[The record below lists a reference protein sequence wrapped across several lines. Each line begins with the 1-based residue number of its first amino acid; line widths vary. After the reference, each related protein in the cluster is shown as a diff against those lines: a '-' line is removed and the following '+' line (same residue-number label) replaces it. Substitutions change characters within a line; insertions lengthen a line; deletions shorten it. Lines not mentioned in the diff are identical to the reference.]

1 MPGEKRG
8 GSQPLARGRAPV
20 ASGLRLDW
28 RARVDRLATQ
38 VICTGLALMMAV
50 WPVRAQQANVI
61 ITDGRTQTQLQ
72 TNGNVTNVTTS
83 TVSGANGF
91 NSFSQFGV
99 GFGNTVNLHLPTGTQ
114 NLINIVRDA
123 PAYVNGTLN
132 SYANGQIGG
141 NVYFADPHGFVVG
154 RTGVV
159 NVGSLN
165 VSTPTRE
172 FVEGMI
178 GPGGQINEG
187 AVSNL
192 LAGTFPISPD
202 GNIRIKGRI
211 NAVDAVRLTGQNV
224 FVGSGRDAAINREQ
238 ATRFASTVNSRGLR
252 SANNIV
258 VRNGSIQIVAANDAT
273 VNGGVKARNGGA
285 IDIKAGNNVA
295 IGSRARISA
304 DNTNGNGGTVAVN
317 AGHDMV
323 VAGYGVISAKSA
335 NGDAGTVRLIT
346 QNKLTVEAGAKFD
359 ASAKQ
364 GNAGLVELSAF
375 GSFELEHGFTVDVS
389 ALNGRVGALLMDPPN
404 VVVGVAGTAGV
415 TMSNASIAAA
425 IDALTVGAEYLIPA
439 QNFTLNADGVIR
451 TNGRN
456 FRLVADGSITINGL
470 IDTRSYAGADAA
482 NFLADLARFS
492 TGNSGSVLISG
503 ANITIGSSGKIF
515 ADVNNTT
522 GQGATSYTGG
532 AVTLAASAL
541 DHQGTAESQASAQ
554 ISIAGKIGGSSITAT
569 ANADASTSYTNSA
582 LAMAQF
588 GAGVVFGMLTGFNGA
603 YVKSEATAKVLIENG
618 AELRATGAVTLATMG
633 SVLAENP
640 AITFS
645 LAALQNAVA
654 AGFVVGVVNADVETR
669 IKSGATISSGDLH
682 VLAGTSAALS
692 VAALVFTETS
702 AADVVVAY
710 STGTMNTK
718 ALIDAGANIQK
729 VGNVSVVAQSQNSF
743 STTATALSGGTGSAA
758 MAVAISDVTSNTV
771 ANMGAGVT
779 QAAGAGSVT
788 VYSGSETT
796 KNAVSASSTV
806 GTPYLLRN
814 IITKVPGAQGFTRLF
829 SAGGLLDGTR
839 LFNITES
846 QGTTA
851 AFRAGLTLALNMPT
865 LTSSASIANIA
876 PDANGDMVTSG
887 AAPNIYASGNV
898 GVVSI
903 LSNAALRTNAATSIE
918 SNPAGTPAQPTTQ
931 KGMSMSLALTQ
942 AEQSSN
948 AYIGSLAT
956 VTGAH
961 IGVAAE
967 TDTPI
972 TNTWLNFAS
981 YSSVTQTIS
990 DLISHAN
997 GNLGIVNNILTSYAN
1012 ATAEATSFGFS
1023 GSMNYFDL
1031 TTSTTAWIGS
1041 GATITRT
1048 GSGCGAATTCWSS
1061 LPTLATPAPPD
1072 NLTLPAAFNLADLG
1086 ARTRIDWG
1094 SDVVVKATTS
1104 TESIHMSGNFSWFTF
1119 FGTNGGPDSPDVATA
1134 IGGSANVNQFHT
1146 TTVAGI
1152 GAGAVIN
1159 TNSGSLAVAANT
1171 SDLVYAVAPTS
1182 GKGGGLGLNGIATVL
1197 LVDNNTSA
1205 SISNTARVTSSSVT
1219 VSAEQSISTFNVGG
1233 AVGISSGSGIGL
1245 VVALA
1250 SISSNTSAYIGDNS
1264 GALSGTAGANNDAGF
1279 VPSVAGYIDAFETN
1293 VNALSVGR
1301 LTTVAVAATANNN
1314 TPAPGATP
1322 AEEAVNP
1329 GATGFLASAVNY
1341 FGGIAATVASKIAG
1355 IYDKLDQQV
1364 SGPVNGGTSAAGAGS
1379 AAIDLTSVAT
1389 AASIADATIKYT
1401 PGGNNRVSVQALNN
1415 TIIDTASG
1423 GAAMSK
1429 GAPGTASTIGIAG
1442 AVAVTLGND
1451 LTTATISRS
1460 TVTAYSTT
1468 VQALAGGENTTIG
1481 LGIAITGGSGSQTQ
1495 VAVSVSAADLNNGVQ
1510 ASVDSSTIGQANGG
1524 FAGDLTIVASQNT
1537 NIGIGGGS
1545 LYGGLGTD
1553 ESNGLGVSLTYAGI
1567 GDPTSGAAVSAIL
1580 SNSKVFN
1587 TDDLIIL
1594 AMSNSRIIAGA
1605 ATAGG
1610 GPNANGFAGSVV
1622 VTEISPT
1629 VLAKITSVPA
1639 VAGTAAVTGGISVSG
1654 DVRVNAYS
1662 GSDATLNTLIR
1673 NAAITANGGLSYS
1686 GDSDINFDASDLS
1699 PSSATGAAIIAVA
1712 GNVQGGKSNV
1722 GVSIV
1727 VNRVASSYEA
1737 YIDRISVTSAGGVV
1751 DVSARDSSE
1760 IIGIAI
1766 GVGVAT
1772 GSVAGNGSVAYNA
1785 INNFVVAQIG
1795 HGVVTSGDPLNTA
1808 TATVSAAAV
1817 SVTATASGKV
1827 RSAAGAISVNLGG
1840 GNAVGLSAG
1849 VSQIGTYVSAAI
1861 AGANVTAT
1869 GALSNSSPLIGGNL
1883 RAGNVLVSGASSAD
1897 IITVSVGAAITTGNN
1912 SGGPPTPPA
1921 SSGLSTLLTRL
1932 APMSTRTLPGLSG
1945 PPPAPPPAQSPP
1957 SDGMSGAGSLAIST
1971 QSGKV
1976 YSSIVL
1982 GGANVGSNVTALGNV
1997 LVLAKNANDISVF
2010 AGAISAA
2017 LSAGKGLGASV
2028 VVNTINGE
2036 TGALIN
2042 GSTVDGRGL
2051 FSTATIDNG
2060 VLANAIDP
2068 LDEVTPASL
2077 VNLSNGTQSIKGVAV
2092 VATSAQRAQ
2101 TVSALL
2107 TASSNGLAIGANAVT
2122 NVMGGRTAAE
2132 VLSSDVNTRLQA
2144 GDTAA
2149 VQVTASSASFAN
2161 NLVLGMS
2168 DSGGSAAGTAA
2179 LNVNTMNR
2187 TTVARMTGTD
2197 VGSATVA
2204 AGAVGIKAN
2213 AFQSASSIVLGAAG
2227 SGGSAAITGS
2237 SLANIFRSTTQAIF
2251 EQGTVRAG
2259 AMSVTA
2265 SGLNGFFGAV
2275 GAGSVGSSV
2284 GVGATVL
2291 VAMSDNTVQAVVGDD
2306 DPTTTATA
2314 LYLSGP
2320 LMIAAANTTRN
2331 AGWVMVAAIGGS
2343 GGIAAQFSGMFV
2355 NNNVY
2360 AALRNASATMSGTGA
2375 NGAVSV
2381 LANETDSLSPIVGG
2395 LAGGGSVGFGA
2406 AVNLVSFKSNTR
2418 ALMAGATVTTAGV
2431 VSVNSLSV
2439 REINPITVA
2448 GSLAGTGAFA
2458 GTASVVLVDSGAE
2471 TDEMSV
2477 LNAGGTMNNAQ
2488 AATGVDVVGG
2498 IGGDAEGI
2506 AAQVLNSSV
2515 TAGAIGINAAS
2526 EMATKNISGALAI
2539 GGSGGIGAA
2548 VAYTTVKQQVTAEA
2562 VGGQLTSNAISIGA
2576 VAGDHGGDKA
2586 VQTFA
2591 AAGAGGLYVGLGAAV
2606 GESHIDNTV
2615 RATLGAT
2622 TTGATGGLTSGT
2634 VAVTAS
2640 DSSSITSD
2648 GYGGAGG
2655 IAAVG
2660 LSLANAEKTSKVTAE
2675 IAASTQ
2681 VTNVANVAVM
2691 ATGGGSVSAET
2702 VAGAAGV
2709 FSGAGASATATDSQ
2723 KITAQIGNS
2732 ARVQA
2737 AGTGVLVYASGTP
2750 DVSAISKGVAVGG
2763 VGIGVSST
2771 IATAG
2776 LEVTASIG
2784 NSTNFSG
2791 SNALTVSAVGAIAD
2805 GEHSAYAQSIAA
2817 GGGTLYGLQGTNAQA
2832 KNTTT
2837 VHAYGGTNI
2846 TLPSADVAIGAQNDT
2861 DQYAEATGVAFGY
2874 VAAGATFS
2882 EATAGSETKAWLDTG
2897 VIATDVNNN
2906 GSLSIVA
2913 SGTDT
2918 TVAKSTAGSGGL
2930 SAGAAAIAKTS
2941 TTSTVSAEL
2950 KGGTTANTLYVTGLG
2965 VRATHRT
2972 NYAATGDAVQASAI
2986 GASGGSADNFVDSTV
3001 TAKVGDN
3008 LIVNSYGR
3016 DRVTGQARDVNVIAL
3031 DEVRQTAGGARAG
3044 SGGGL
3049 AVGASL
3055 SKTTVTQTIDTL
3067 VGAGTIL
3074 SLNDNPLTTLSKI
3087 NIEGYADLQTTDTVT
3102 LTAAGLFAGGGAKTE
3117 MEATATITV
3126 QIDAARLFSA
3136 GDIAIGSAA
3145 KMIANNNANAS
3156 LYGLVGGVGASS
3168 HADLTATQNVTIGG
3182 TRVEAW
3188 GIINMY
3194 AGKAGDGGRV
3204 SQIQSNATTVVYNN
3218 TLIAITA
3225 EHGGYGRAYG
3235 YATLTIE
3242 PGSLILGANN
3252 VFIGATQGAVEAN
3265 GRGTL
3270 YSPFLELFSTEDHD
3284 NNSDSNG
3291 SHSDNAAA
3299 NVGRGDVIVNGKVM
3313 AGVHNQANI
3322 TIGLDGA
3329 VNLDTSGTPCALLPA
3344 GQSCAVTLQQVS
3356 DPTQFS
3362 SIVSYNNQKIY
3373 WSLTGGFSPYQDVL
3387 QQIAAL
3393 SGLTTT
3399 QVDAALTARQNIA
3412 AINDDADQT
3421 KQRQVDTLIQQA
3433 PFASRGSN
3441 QVYAFGDILVSA
3453 GSVSVLAEKLTGT
3466 GQIVSQ
3472 GSAAINIDNQGLK
3485 FLGLNRLT
3493 ISGVTGGRNVFT
3505 GRANDQNST
3514 TLTYRNDS
3522 SGTAPLIKVDASY
3535 YRKDP
3540 NTGLSIDPQ
3549 GQLLATTPDIYFNGV
3564 VTNTNGLLSI
3574 ENKLG
3579 SVVATQS
3586 FVALAIEMKVPEGAF
3601 TFNGGA
3607 GTVYNMN
3614 GDVASQWNGKQYRP
3628 TDTLSAVELAAT
3640 WLGTYGSIYVGG
3652 IGWAHPYQYYST
3664 NTDGVQG
3671 SPVTNYGTSASAVF
3685 TARMLSLGYAGGEL
3699 WSAIFL
3705 PMNGIPGAAGLATL
3719 EGTTAD
3725 KIVVSGWERHWFENQ
3740 AYGDGGRGGPFNCS
3754 GCTNYFQVIKIAD
3767 AAVQPVTAETTNVQR
3782 GELTIGK
3789 AIILSAGV
3797 INING
3802 KVTVGQTS
3810 NYAANIG
3817 QSAQDVITGLKNDA
3831 DALARA
3837 KIDAAA
3843 GKYVDLTDYVTTTG
3857 SDVRIGAR
3865 YDALND
3871 QILLNS
3877 VVQGTGGYVYLNG
3890 KIISTSTSGLAQGEI
3905 VVNGGAGTVNVV
3917 NTTGTTLVTNTI
3929 NTGVTAASVVQI
3941 VDRLKN
3947 ETTWY
3952 VYNAGAAAGQQVTTY
3967 WAAGTSTTSYQSQG
3981 VQNQGQSGPTGL
3993 IYRPKENMYYQWVD
4007 TATLTRPQTS
4017 QSNDYGWTFVGA
4029 NANSEVY
4036 PWVRSA
4042 PTLVENAQQIVN
4054 GQAAGNQ
4061 WTNFQQVVSAT
4072 GDAHDNSFSTGDRC
4086 CGTDFSG
4093 TWHQLI
4099 YYRLTLNLT
4108 NTVKASYPISISF
4121 NGGGV
4126 SSVDVRSNSSI
4137 VLNGPINNLQ
4147 GTTTITTTGANSSIT
4162 VAAGATNP
4170 LVSGTQVAL
4179 YGQGGVGSADR
4190 PIPVQVYG
4198 GALTAVSTDRDIAVV
4213 SQGSLKIAQVRVDSA
4228 RTNATTGKPEPQG
4241 NVYITAS
4248 GDINSASPY
4257 NVNSPVIIGKSIT
4270 IDSTSGA
4277 IGAITTVDA
4286 QGHSTLGS
4294 INPLVIQTWATIL
4307 PGGTADGGVLNSAS
4321 NSGSYLI
4328 QSSGDLRIG
4337 EVSATDGPVFIAAM
4351 NGSILSGHNN
4361 VGLTAQQQQYLE
4373 SVWTSLELVN
4383 GSGAGQVAS
4392 FESLI
4397 NAAYRDY
4404 WQLRNLAYNV
4414 PGQPDQYNITDLG
4427 VKSIGAQM
4435 IAAGTL
4441 AANTDLNS
4449 PEARTAIQAEVAKRY
4464 MRAQYL
4470 LGIVTADQ
4478 LGSGVTLASLFNIDA
4493 ASAARLRQAPGVS
4506 SAALTAYDA
4515 DYRYTLSTTSD
4526 VYAAITDRSQWS
4538 LDQLRYTVSSGATSA
4553 NPPSIASLPL
4563 NVKGRQVMLFAPNG
4577 SIGSLAAPEQFSFTS
4592 VDASN
4597 LTAAQKGLLASAGPG
4612 QLTVTPVVD
4621 PHTGITTYYVTVQQ
4635 QQLII
4640 VDPLGPV
4647 AAKAKN
4653 DIYLGSASD
4662 MVLGGVPLASFGPLV
4677 AAQTQGVQT
4686 TAAGGG
4692 NVRLVA
4698 VGSIYGVSGAVA
4710 VSGNIASLTLIAE
4723 TGSIGRATAA
4733 GQNPAD
4739 NPDALLL
4746 ALTGAAGGRIDQA
4759 AAKQGIFIRQTTG
4772 DLVLGQ
4778 ISADQGSAAIELA
4791 ASGSIYGLPS
4801 FTDMTVVHIFG
4812 STLDLRAGGN
4822 IGYNGSTL
4830 QPLLV
4835 RIGGAI
4841 TGSSVGDMAIYSPA
4855 SNMTLGHESAY
4866 GALTAGGKA
4875 TFSTIA
4881 GSITVNADVTAG
4893 NALQFLANAGV
4904 TFAAGT
4910 AQDPLVARSTA
4921 GAILVSAASLNM
4933 GAYAVLD
4940 AAGVLTVI
4948 TTGDATLGQLISRAS
4963 YAAAGN
4969 AASIVVQAGGVTT
4982 AAILSNGDALTDI
4995 VTTGTG
5001 AVVSLN
5007 ASNIG
5012 TASQRVAVSSQ
5023 GLSATATTGSIY
5035 LTAAPDMRA
5044 TLLSAVKGTV
5054 DVTGAGSYRLDSVL
5068 ASTDAAATGYFIAQT
5083 TGSGT
5088 LTIGTAT
5095 GRGTLRLLAADNV
5108 SFGNL
5113 TSLALAGDA
5122 GDVIVTTGTGAIL
5135 GGSITAAGGVTLT
5148 AGATLPA
5155 NSPLLANAKITGTG
5169 TIASATSIALHARG
5183 NIDWE
5188 TLNAATTIDVTST
5201 GGGARVGTATTV
5213 NAITMEGK
5221 QDVAFDQLT
5230 NTAAPGLGDIT
5241 LTSYSG
5247 SIVGGSITSNGSV
5260 SLIAEGSITATGAA
5274 GDGGE
5279 LNWSVLRAGGSMFVR
5294 SLGAAVTVDVVESGG
5309 SLTLWAK
5316 YDVTFRQV
5324 KTTGNNSNIVLRSDE
5339 GAVIALGTGLV
5350 NVDASGSVT
5359 MTAGTTITG
5368 AEVRAGGS
5376 VSMTAANGQIVWNA
5390 VTAGTTVDVRSSA
5403 NIIDIA
5409 TITSGGTQTL
5419 WAKNDVTFTQLT
5431 ATAGGAD
5438 ITSDTGKIAG
5448 GAVAVGGAT
5457 RMAAKTTI
5465 SGTTATSTA
5474 GAMEMTAEEMIT
5486 WNAVEATGGRL
5497 TITSTRETIDIPSLT
5512 SGGKM
5517 TIDVAQDMMITQIT
5531 TTGIQGDAGDVEVT
5545 SHTGRITGG
5554 TIAANGG
5561 VTLNAPVS
5569 ITGVSV
5575 TGTTGAVAMNTA
5587 GLIDWTTV
5595 TAGTTVDARSTAD
5608 HVRFGTVT
5616 SGGTQTLRAANDV
5629 TFDTLTSTGGDIDVT
5644 ADTGKIEGTEVAA
5657 NGSASLTA
5665 ATTNKGTTLAATL
5678 GSVTL
5683 SATGLIDW
5691 TTVTAGATV
5700 DVRSTADHVRFG
5712 TVTSGGTQTLR
5723 AANDVTFGTL
5733 TATGGDID
5741 VTADTGKVEGT
5752 EVAAHGSASLNAAT
5766 TNKGTRLAATLGSVT
5781 MNAAGLIDWTTVTAG
5796 TTVDARSTNDNIG
5809 FGSVTS
5815 GGTQTIRAYRNVAF
5829 NALTTT
5835 GIPGDL
5841 GDIIVVAENGSI
5853 NGGTVMANGDTS
5865 FASGRSINVSAM
5877 QASSATLSAPQ
5888 NLTVGMLKVYRA
5900 MMLGADIINVTAVQ
5914 LPSLPPVPL
5923 NVQVTGYQ
5931 GGVATRATL
5940 NIDPPEVIIGQFRVV
5955 DSTVI
5960 VDSPL
5965 LTITSGYVPGQ
5976 MLLQT
5981 PAGQILLDNRGPGPV
5996 GGNNLQLYQPGGVF
6010 TMKQVGNANFSD
6022 TQVVY
6027 YDSTISSTIINYGG
6041 GNFTGSSFVRNAIQD
6056 MRNGDAAGAEDLQ
6069 RTLLIA
6075 FYLQSF
6081 GEGWRALGPIHVL
6094 GDGPAVNVEGLL
6106 GPGENRKSRKGYRT
6120 NLRSSAVENRA
6131 AISFAAADYG
6141 R

>member
-1 MPGEKRG
+1 MPEETRG
-8 GSQPLARGRAPV
+8 GSQPLARRHAPV
-20 ASGLRLDW
+20 AAGPRLDW

-61 ITDGRTQTQLQ
+61 VTDGRTQTQLQ
-72 TNGNVTNVTTS
+72 TNGNVTNITTS
-83 TVSGANGF
+83 TVSGVNGF

-99 GFGNTVNLHLPTGTQ
+99 GAGNTVNLQLPNGTQ

-132 SYANGQIGG
+132 SYKNGQIGG

-154 RTGVV
+154 RSGVV

-172 FVEGMI
+172 FVDGMI
-178 GPGGQINEG
+178 GLGGQINEG

-192 LAGTFPISPD
+192 LAGTIPISPD
-202 GNIRIKGRI
+202 GNIRIRGKV
-211 NAVDAVRLTGQNV
+211 NAIDAVRLTGQNV
-224 FVGSGRDAAINREQ
+224 FVGSGRDAVNREQ

-258 VRNGSIQIVAANDAT
+258 VRNGSIQIVAANDAR

-285 IDIKAGNNVA
+285 IDIKAGNNVD

-304 DNTNGNGGTVAVN
+304 DNRNGKGGTVAVN

-335 NGDAGTVRLIT
+335 SGDAGTVRLIT
-346 QNKLTVEAGAKFD
+346 QNKLTVESGAKFD

-389 ALNGRVGALLMDPPN
+389 ALKGRVGVLLMDPPN
-404 VVVGVAGTAGV
+404 VVIGVAGGAGV

-425 IDALTVGAEYLIPA
+425 IDALTVGADYLIPA

-456 FRLVADGSITINGL
+456 FQLVADGSITINGL
-470 IDTRSYAGADAA
+470 IDTRSYAGAATA
-482 NFLADLARFS
+482 NFLADLGRFS
-492 TGNSGSVLISG
+492 TGNSGSVQITG
-503 ANITIGSSGKIF
+503 ANITIGSSGTIF

-522 GQGATSYTGG
+522 GQGATQYTGG
-532 AVTLAASAL
+532 AVILAASAL

-554 ISIAGKIGGSSITAT
+554 ISIAGKIGGASITAT
-569 ANADASTSYTNSA
+569 AYADASTSYSNSA
-582 LAMAQF
+582 LAMAQL
-588 GAGVVFGMLTGFNGA
+588 GAGAVFGMFTGFNGA
-603 YVKSEATAKVLIENG
+603 YVKSGATAQVLIETG
-618 AELRATGAVTLATMG
+618 AELRATGIVTLATMG
-633 SVLAENP
+633 SVVAENP

-645 LAALQNAVA
+645 LTALQNAVA
-654 AGFVVGVVNADVETR
+654 AGVVFGAVNADVETR
-669 IKSGATISSGDLH
+669 VKSGATISSGDLR
-682 VLAGTSAALS
+682 VLAGTSAELS

-718 ALIDAGANIQK
+718 ALIDAGANIAK

-758 MAVAISDVTSNTV
+758 VAVAISDITSNTV
-771 ANMGAGVT
+771 ANMGASVA
-779 QAAGAGSVT
+779 QSAGAGNVT
-788 VYSGSETT
+788 VYSGSETI
-796 KNAVSASSTV
+796 KNSVSASSTV

-814 IITKVPGAQGFTRLF
+814 IITKVGGEQGFTRLF
-829 SAGGLLDGTR
+829 GAGGPFDGTR
-839 LFNITES
+839 LFSVTQS

-876 PDANGDMVTSG
+876 PDNDGDMVASG

-898 GVVSI
+898 GVVSM

-918 SNPAGTPAQPTTQ
+918 SNPAGTPAHPTTQ
-931 KGMSMSLALTQ
+931 RGMSMSVAVTQ
-942 AEQSSN
+942 AAQSSN
-948 AYIGSLAT
+948 AFIGSSAAI
-956 VTGAH
+956 TGAH

-967 TDTPI
+967 TETPI

-981 YSSVTQTIS
+981 YSSVTQTLS

-1031 TTSTTAWIGS
+1031 TTDTTAWIGS

-1048 GSGCGAATTCWSS
+1048 GGSCGAVTTCWTS
-1061 LPTLATPAPPD
+1061 LPTVSTPTPPE
-1072 NLTLPAAFNLADLG
+1072 NLPRPAGINLADLG
-1086 ARTRIDWG
+1086 APLTINWG

-1119 FGTNGGPDSPDVATA
+1119 FGTNGGPDSPEVATA
-1134 IGGSANVNQFHT
+1134 IGGSANVNQFRT
-1146 TTVAGI
+1146 STVAGV

-1159 TNSGSLAVAANT
+1159 TYSGSLAVTADT
-1171 SDLVYAVAPTS
+1171 SDLIYAVAPTS

-1197 LVDNNTSA
+1197 LVNNNTSA
-1205 SISNTARVTSSSVT
+1205 SISNSARVTSSKVT

-1250 SISSNTSAYIGDNS
+1250 SISTNTSAYIGDNS
-1264 GALSGTAGANNDAGF
+1264 QALLGTAGEGNDAH
-1279 VPSVAGYIDAFETN
+1279 VAPSVAGYIDAFETN
-1293 VNALSVGR
+1293 VTALSVGR
-1301 LTTVAVAATANNN
+1301 LTTVAVAATASNN
-1314 TPAPGATP
+1314 TPTPGAPP

-1329 GATGFLASAVNY
+1329 GATGFLSSAVNY

-1429 GAPGTASTIGIAG
+1429 GAPGTSSTIGIAG

-1481 LGIAITGGSGSQTQ
+1481 LGIAITGGSGGQTQ
-1495 VAVSVSAADLNNGVQ
+1495 VAVSVSAADLNNGAQ
-1510 ASVDSSTIGQANGG
+1510 ASVDSSTIGQAEGG
-1524 FAGDLTIVASQNT
+1524 FKGDLSIIASQNT

-1567 GDPTSGAAVSAIL
+1567 GDPTSGAAVSAVL
-1580 SNSKVFN
+1580 SNSKVSN

-1594 AMSNSRIIAGA
+1594 AMNNSRIIAGA

-1622 VTEISPT
+1622 VTEIRPT
-1629 VLAKITSVPA
+1629 ILAQITSVPA
-1639 VAGTAAVTGGISVSG
+1639 VAGTAAVTGGITVAG
-1654 DVRVNAYS
+1654 DVRVNAFS

-1686 GDSDINFDASDLS
+1686 GDSDINFDATDLD
-1699 PSSATGAAIIAVA
+1699 PASATGAAIIAVA
-1712 GNVQGGKSNV
+1712 GNVQGGRSNV

-1727 VNRVASSYEA
+1727 VNRIASSYEA

-1751 DVSARDSSE
+1751 DVSARDNSE

-1817 SVTATASGKV
+1817 SVTATAGGAV

-1897 IITVSVGAAITTGNN
+1897 IITVSVGAAITTGND
-1912 SGGPPTPPA
+1912 SGGPPAPPA

-1932 APMSTRTLPGLSG
+1932 APLSTRTLPGLG
-1945 PPPAPPPAQSPP
+1945 GGTPPSPPPAQSPP
-1957 SDGMSGAGSLAIST
+1957 FDGMSGAGSLAIST

-1982 GGANVGSNVTALGNV
+1982 GGANVGANVTALGNV

-2068 LDEVTPASL
+2068 ADDVTPAGL

-2107 TASSNGLAIGANAVT
+2107 SASSNGLALAANAVT
-2122 NVMGGRTAAE
+2122 NVMGGRTSAE

-2179 LNVNTMNR
+2179 LNINTMNR
-2187 TTVARMTGTD
+2187 TTVARVVGTD
-2197 VGSATVA
+2197 IGSTTVA
-2204 AGAVGIKAN
+2204 AGAVGIRAN

-2284 GVGATVL
+2284 GLGATVL

-2306 DPTTTATA
+2306 DPATTATA

-2320 LMIAAANTTRN
+2320 LTIAASNTTRN
-2331 AGWVMVAAIGGS
+2331 SGWVMVAAIGGS
-2343 GGIAAQFSGMFV
+2343 GGIAAQFSGMFI
-2355 NNNVY
+2355 NNNVF

-2375 NGAVSV
+2375 SGAVSV
-2381 LANETDSLSPIVGG
+2381 LASETDSISPIVGG

-2458 GTASVVLVDSGAE
+2458 GTVGIVLVDSGAS

-2477 LNAGGTMNNAQ
+2477 LNAGASSGDSSSGTLGNAQ
-2488 AATGVDVVGG
+2488 AATGVNVIGG
-2498 IGGDAEGI
+2498 IGGDSEGI
-2506 AAQVLNSSV
+2506 AAEVLNSSV
-2515 TAGAIGINAAS
+2515 SAGAIGINAAS
-2526 EMATKNISGALAI
+2526 EMATRNITGSLAI

-2548 VAYTTVKQQVTAEA
+2548 VAYTTVTQKITAQA
-2562 VGGQLTSNAISIGA
+2562 VGGQLTSNSISIVAG
-2576 VAGDHGGDKA
+2576 AGDHGGDKA

-2622 TTGATGGLTSGT
+2622 TAGATGGLTSAT

-2640 DSSSITSD
+2640 DNSSITSY

-2691 ATGGGSVSAET
+2691 STGGGSVRAET
-2702 VAGAAGV
+2702 IAGAAGV
-2709 FSGAGASATATDSQ
+2709 LAGAGASATATDSQ
-2723 KITAQIGNS
+2723 KIVAEIENN

-2737 AGTGVLVYASGTP
+2737 AGTGILVYASGTP
-2750 DVSAISKGVAVGG
+2750 DVSAVSKGVAVGG

-2776 LEVTASIG
+2776 LEVTASVG

-2791 SNALTVSAVGAIAD
+2791 SGALTVSAVGAI
-2805 GEHSAYAQSIAA
+2805 GSSGHSAYAQSVAA

-2832 KNTTT
+2832 RNTTK
-2837 VHAYGGTNI
+2837 VHAYGGTSVR
-2846 TLPSADVAIGAQNDT
+2846 LPSGNVAIGAQNDT
-2861 DQYAEATGVAFGY
+2861 DQYAEASGVAFGY

-2882 EATAGSETKAWLDTG
+2882 EATTGGETKAWLDTG
-2897 VIATDVNNN
+2897 VVATDANNN

-2918 TVAKSTAGSGGL
+2918 TIAKSTAGSGGL
-2930 SAGAAAIAKTS
+2930 SAGAAAISKTS

-2950 KGGTTANTLYVTGLG
+2950 KGGTTLNTLYVTGLG

-2986 GASGGSADNFVDSTV
+2986 GASGGSADNTVTSTV

-3008 LIVNSYGR
+3008 LIINSYGR
-3016 DRVTGQARDVNVIAL
+3016 DRVTGQARDINVVAL
-3031 DEVRQTAGGARAG
+3031 DEVRQTSGGARAG

-3055 SKTTVTQTIDTL
+3055 SDTTVTQTINTL
-3067 VGAGTIL
+3067 IGAGTIL
-3074 SLNDNPLTTLSKI
+3074 SLNDNPLTTLSQI
-3087 NIEGYADLQTTDTVT
+3087 NIEGFADLQTTDTVT
-3102 LTAAGLFAGGGAKTE
+3102 LTAAGLFAGGGGETKIRA
-3117 MEATATITV
+3117 AATINV
-3126 QIDAARLFSA
+3126 DIDAARLFSA
-3136 GDIAIGSAA
+3136 GNIAIGSAA

-3156 LYGLVGGVGASS
+3156 IYGLVGGVGASS
-3168 HADLTATQNVTIGG
+3168 RADLTATQNVTIGG

-3188 GIINMY
+3188 GLINMY
-3194 AGKAGDGGRV
+3194 AGKAGDGSRF
-3204 SQIQSNATTVVYNN
+3204 SQIQANATTTVYNN
-3218 TLIAITA
+3218 TLVPISA
-3225 EHGGYGRAYG
+3225 EYGGYGRAYG
-3235 YATLTIE
+3235 YATLTID
-3242 PGSLILGANN
+3242 PGSLVLGANN

-3270 YSPFLELFSTEDHD
+3270 YNPFLELFSTESHD

-3291 SHSDNAAA
+3291 SHSDNPAQ

-3322 TIGLDGA
+3322 TIGLNGA
-3329 VNLDTSGTPCALLPA
+3329 VNLDTSATPCALLSA
-3344 GQSCAVTLQQVS
+3344 GQSCAVTLQQVA

-3362 SIVSYNNQKIY
+3362 SIVSYDNQKIY

-3387 QQIAAL
+3387 QKIATL
-3393 SGLTTT
+3393 SGLTTA
-3399 QVDAALTARQNIA
+3399 QVDAALTARQTIA
-3412 AINDDADQT
+3412 ALNDDAEQN
-3421 KQRQVDTLIQQA
+3421 KQRQIDTLTQQA

-3441 QVYAFGDILVSA
+3441 QVYSFGDILVSA

-3466 GQIVSQ
+3466 GQISSQ
-3472 GSAAINIDNQGLK
+3472 GTAAINIDNQGLK
-3485 FLGLNRLT
+3485 FLSLNKLS

-3514 TLTYRNDS
+3514 TLTYRNDT
-3522 SGTAPLIKVDASY
+3522 SGTAPLITVNASY

-3540 NTGLSIDPQ
+3540 NTGQSIDDL
-3549 GQLLATTPDIYFNGV
+3549 GQPLVTTPDIYFNGV
-3564 VTNTNGLLSI
+3564 VTNGNGLLSI

-3601 TFNGGA
+3601 TFDGSA
-3607 GTVYNMN
+3607 GSVYNMN

-3652 IGWAHPYQYYST
+3652 VDWAHPYQYYST

-3671 SPVTNYGTSASAVF
+3671 APVTNYGDSASTIF
-3685 TARMLSLGYAGGEL
+3685 TARMLSLGYADGHL

-3705 PMNGIPGAAGLATL
+3705 PMNGIPSAAALATV
-3719 EGTTAD
+3719 EGTSASNV
-3725 KIVVSGWERHWFENQ
+3725 ILAPWERHNYENQ

-3754 GCTNYFQVIKIAD
+3754 GCGNYFQVVKIAN
-3767 AAVQPVTAETTNVQR
+3767 AAVQPVTAESANVAR

-3789 AIILSAGV
+3789 AIIISAGV

-3810 NYAANIG
+3810 NYSANIG
-3817 QSAQDVITGLKNDA
+3817 QSAQDAINALKNDA
-3831 DALARA
+3831 TALAAAKRA
-3837 KIDAAA
+3837 AAA
-3843 GKYVDLTDYVTTTG
+3843 GSYYDISEYVTAVGT
-3857 SDVRIGAR
+3857 DVRIGAR

-3890 KIISTSTSGLAQGEI
+3890 KIVSTSTSGSRQGEI

-3917 NTTGTTLVTNTI
+3917 NSTGVNLVTNTI

-3967 WAAGTSTTSYQSQG
+3967 WAAGTGTSSYQSNG
-3981 VQNQGQSGPTGL
+3981 VQNRGQSGPTDIL
-3993 IYRPKENMYYQWVD
+3993 YRPKENMYYQWVD
-4007 TATLTRPQTS
+4007 TATLTRSPTS

-4029 NANSEVY
+4029 NANSSVY

-4072 GDAHDNSFSTGDRC
+4072 GDAHDNSFPTGDRC

-4099 YYRLTLNLT
+4099 YHRLTLSLT
-4108 NTVKASYPISISF
+4108 NTVKASFPIAISF

-4126 SSVDVRSNSSI
+4126 SSVNVASNSSI

-4147 GTTTITTTGANSSIT
+4147 GTTTITATGANSSIT
-4162 VAAGATNP
+4162 VAPGAINP
-4170 LVSGTQVAL
+4170 LVSGTQVTL
-4179 YGQGGVGSADR
+4179 NGQGGVGSADR

-4198 GALTAVSTDRDIAVV
+4198 GALTAVSTDRDIAV
-4213 SQGSLKIAQVRVDSA
+4213 SSAGSLRINQVRVDSS
-4228 RTNATTGKPEPQG
+4228 RTNAVTGKPEPQG

-4248 GDINSASPY
+4248 GDINSATPY
-4257 NVNSPVIIGKSIT
+4257 NANSPVIIGKSIT
-4270 IDSTSGA
+4270 INSTSGA
-4277 IGAITTVDA
+4277 IGAVTTVDA
-4286 QGHSTLGS
+4286 QGHGTPGS
-4294 INPLVIQTWATIL
+4294 INPLVIQTWATTL
-4307 PGGTADGGVLNSAS
+4307 PGGTTDGGVLNSAS

-4328 QSSGDLRIG
+4328 QSAGDLRIG

-4351 NGSILSGHNN
+4351 NGSILSGHNS
-4361 VGLTAQQQQYLE
+4361 VGLTEQQQRYLE

-4383 GSGAGQVAS
+4383 GSGAAQVAS
-4392 FESLI
+4392 YESLI

-4414 PGQPDQYNITDLG
+4414 PGHPDQYNITDLG

-4435 IAAGTL
+4435 LASGALSAG
-4441 AANTDLNS
+4441 TDLNS
-4449 PEARTAIQAEVAKRY
+4449 AEARAAIETEVGRRY

-4470 LGIVTADQ
+4470 LGMVTADQ
-4478 LGSGVTLASLFNIDA
+4478 LGTGVTVASLFAINA
-4493 ASAARLRQAPGVS
+4493 TEAARLRQAPGVS
-4506 SAALTAYDA
+4506 SAALAAYDA
-4515 DYRYTLSTTSD
+4515 DYRFTLSTTSD

-4538 LDQLRYTVSSGATSA
+4538 LDQLRYTVTSGATSA
-4553 NPPSIASLPL
+4553 NPPSIGSLPL

-4621 PHTGITTYYVTVQQ
+4621 AQTGITTYHVTVQQ
-4635 QQLII
+4635 QKLII

-4653 DIYLGSASD
+4653 DIYLGSATD

-4677 AAQTQGVQT
+4677 AAQTQGIQT

-4692 NVRLVA
+4692 SVRLVA
-4698 VGSIYGVSGAVA
+4698 VGSIYGVSDAVA

-4723 TGSIGRATAA
+4723 NGSIGRATAA

-4746 ALTGAAGGRIDQA
+4746 ALTGANGGRVDQA
-4759 AAKQGIFIRQTTG
+4759 SAKQGIFIRQTTG

-4778 ISADQGSAAIELA
+4778 ISADQGSAPIELA

-4801 FTDMTVVHIFG
+4801 FTDFTIARIFG

-4822 IGYNGSTL
+4822 IGHNGTTL

-4835 RIGGAI
+4835 RISGAI
-4841 TGSSVGDMAIYSPA
+4841 TGASVGDMAIYAPD
-4855 SNMTLGHESAY
+4855 SNMMLGASGSYGTLI
-4866 GALTAGGKA
+4866 AGGRA
-4875 TFSTIA
+4875 TFNTIA
-4881 GSITVNADVTAG
+4881 GSIAINADVTAG
-4893 NALQFLANAGV
+4893 GALTFLANAGV

-4910 AQDPLVARSTA
+4910 AQDNIVAKSTA
-4921 GAILVSAASLNM
+4921 GTILITAASLSM
-4933 GAYAVLD
+4933 GAYSVLD
-4940 AAGVLTVI
+4940 AFGVLTVV
-4948 TTGDATLGQLISRAS
+4948 TTGDATLGQLVSRAS

-4969 AASIVVQAGGVTT
+4969 AASIVIQAGGVTT
-4982 AAILSNGDALTDI
+4982 AAILSNGDALTD
-4995 VTTGTG
+4995 VVSTGAG
-5001 AVVSLN
+5001 AVVSLT
-5007 ASNIG
+5007 ASTIG
-5012 TASQRVAVSSQ
+5012 TASQRVSVSSQ
-5023 GLSATATTGSIY
+5023 SLAVTAATGSIY
-5035 LTAAPDMRA
+5035 LDAAPDMRA

-5054 DVTGAGSYRLDSVL
+5054 DVSGAGSYTLDSVL
-5068 ASTDAAATGYFIAQT
+5068 ASTDAGATGHFIAQT
-5083 TGSGT
+5083 TGPGT
-5088 LTIGTAT
+5088 LTVGTAT

-5108 SFGNL
+5108 SFGSL
-5113 TSLALAGDA
+5113 TSLALAGDP
-5122 GDVIVTTGTGAIL
+5122 GDVIVTTGEGAIT

-5148 AGATLPA
+5148 AGANLPS
-5155 NSPLLANAKITGTG
+5155 NSPLAANAKITGTG
-5169 TIASATSIALHARG
+5169 TITSPTLIALHARG
-5183 NIDWE
+5183 DIEWE
-5188 TLNAATTIDVTST
+5188 TLNAATTIDVNST
-5201 GGGARVGTATTV
+5201 DGGARVGTATTV
-5213 NAITMEGK
+5213 GSITMQGK

-5230 NTAAPGLGDIT
+5230 NTAAPGQGDVT

-5247 SIVGGSITSNGSV
+5247 SIIGGSITSNGSV

-5309 SLTLWAK
+5309 GLTLWAK

-5324 KTTGNNSNIVLRSDE
+5324 KTTGSGSNIVLRSDE

-5359 MTAGTTITG
+5359 MNAATTITG

-5403 NIIDIA
+5403 NAIDIA
-5409 TITSGGTQTL
+5409 TITSGGAQTL

-5438 ITSDTGKIAG
+5438 ITSDTGAIVG
-5448 GAVAVGGAT
+5448 GAVSLGGAT

-5465 SGTTATSTA
+5465 SGTTAISTA
-5474 GAMEMTAEEMIT
+5474 GAMDMTAEEMIT
-5486 WNAVEATGGRL
+5486 WNAVDAAGGRL
-5497 TITSTRETIDIPSLT
+5497 TITSTRETIDIPSLS

-5517 TIDVAQDMMITQIT
+5517 TIDVARDMAITQIT
-5531 TTGIQGDAGDVEVT
+5531 TTGVTGDAGDVEVT

-5561 VTLNAPVS
+5561 VTLNAPIS

-5575 TGTTGAVAMNTA
+5575 TGATRAVAMNTA

-5608 HVRFGTVT
+5608 HVRFSTVT

-5629 TFDTLTSTGGDIDVT
+5629 TFDTLTATGGDINVT

-5657 NGSASLTA
+5657 HGSVTLNA
-5665 ATTNKGTTLAATL
+5665 ATTNKGTTLAAAL
-5678 GSVTL
+5678 GS
-5683 SATGLIDW
+5683 
-5691 TTVTAGATV
+5691 
-5700 DVRSTADHVRFG
+5700 
-5712 TVTSGGTQTLR
+5712 
-5723 AANDVTFGTL
+5723 
-5733 TATGGDID
+5733 
-5741 VTADTGKVEGT
+5741 
-5752 EVAAHGSASLNAAT
+5752 
-5766 TNKGTRLAATLGSVT
+5766 ATL
-5781 MNAAGLIDWTTVTAG
+5781 NAAGLIDWTTVTAG
-5796 TTVDARSTNDNIG
+5796 TTFGARSMADSIN
-5809 FGSVTS
+5809 FGNVTS
-5815 GGTQTIRAYRNVAF
+5815 GGTQTIRAYQNVTSS
-5829 NALTTT
+5829 ALTTT

-5841 GDIIVVAENGSI
+5841 GDIIVTAENGSI
-5853 NGGTVMANGDTS
+5853 SAGTVTANGDAS

-5877 QASSATLSAPQ
+5877 QAASATLSAPQ

-5900 MMLGADIINVTAVQ
+5900 MTLGADIINVTAVQ
-5914 LPSLPPVPL
+5914 LPSVPPVPL
-5923 NVQVTGYQ
+5923 NVKVTGYQ
-5931 GGVATRATL
+5931 GGVATRANL
-5940 NIDPPEVIIGQFRVV
+5940 DIDPPEVIIGQFKVV
-5955 DSTVI
+5955 DSTVK
-5960 VDSPL
+5960 VDSPA
-5965 LTITSGYVPGQ
+5965 LTIADGYVPGQ
-5976 MLLQT
+5976 MLLMT
-5981 PAGQILLDNRGPGPV
+5981 PAGQILLNNRGPGPV
-5996 GGNNLQLYQPGGVF
+5996 GGNNLQLYQPGGSF
-6010 TMKQVGNANFSD
+6010 TMQQNGSANFSN

-6056 MRNGDAAGAEDLQ
+6056 MRNGDDGGADDLQ

-6081 GEGWRALGPIHVL
+6081 GEGWRGLGPIQVL

-6106 GPGENRKSRKGYRT
+6106 APGENRKSRKGYRT

-6131 AISFAAADYG
+6131 AVSFAAAGYG

>member
-1 MPGEKRG
+1 MPIRT
-8 GSQPLARGRAPV
+8 QDAAARP
-20 ASGLRLDW
+20 DW

-38 VICTGLALMMAV
+38 VICTGLALMMAI

-61 ITDGRTQTQLQ
+61 VTDGRTQTQVQ
-72 TNGNVTNVTTS
+72 TSGNVTNITTS

-99 GFGNTVNLHLPTGTQ
+99 GLGNTVNLHLPTGTQ

-132 SYANGQIGG
+132 AYKNGQIGG
-141 NVYFADPHGFVVG
+141 NVYFADPYGFVVG

-172 FVEGMI
+172 FVDGMI
-178 GPGGQINEG
+178 SPSGQINEG

-192 LAGTFPISPD
+192 LAGTIPISPD
-202 GNIRIKGRI
+202 GNIRIKGRV

-224 FVGSGRDAAINREQ
+224 FVGSGRDAVNREQ

-258 VRNGSIQIVAANDAT
+258 VRNGSIQIVAANDAR

-285 IDIKAGNNVA
+285 IGIDAGRNA
-295 IGSRARISA
+295 EFGSRARVSA
-304 DNTNGNGGTVAVN
+304 DSKNGNGGTIAVK
-317 AGHDMV
+317 AGHDIV
-323 VAGYGVISAKSA
+323 VSGYGVLSAKST
-335 NGDAGTVRLIT
+335 AGNAGSVRLLA
-346 QNKLTVEAGAKFD
+346 QNKLVVEAGARFD
-359 ASAKQ
+359 ASAAQ
-364 GNAGLVELSAF
+364 GNAGLVELSSF
-375 GSFELEHGFTVDVS
+375 GTFDLQNGFKVDVS
-389 ALNGRVGALLMDPPN
+389 APNGQAGALLMDPPN
-404 VVVGVAGTAGV
+404 VVVGASGDAGV
-415 TMSNASIAAA
+415 TMDNEDIAAA
-425 IDALTVGAEYLIPA
+425 ISSLSVGATYIIPA
-439 QNFTLNADGVIR
+439 QNFTVTANGVIKTNGHNFQVLAADGGAIVI
-451 TNGRN
+451 
-456 FRLVADGSITINGL
+456 DGL
-470 IDTRSYAGADAA
+470 IDTRSYSGASAT
-482 NFLADLARFS
+482 NFLADLGRFS
-492 TGNSGSVLISG
+492 TGNSGSVLLSG
-503 ANITIGSSGKIF
+503 TNITLGATGKIF

-522 GQGATSYTGG
+522 GQGATNYTGG
-532 AVTLAASAL
+532 AVTLAASVR
-541 DHQGTAESQASAQ
+541 DHQGTAESNANSQ
-554 ISIAGKIGGSSITAT
+554 ILIAGKIGGSSITAT
-569 ANADASTSYTNSA
+569 ANADASTSYTNSV

-588 GAGVVFGMLTGFNGA
+588 GAGVTFGLLTGFNGA
-603 YVKSEATAKVLIENG
+603 YVKSQATAKVIVEGTATLK
-618 AELRATGAVTLATMG
+618 ATGAVTLASLG
-633 SVLAENP
+633 SVVAENP

-645 LAALQNAVA
+645 LTALQNAVA
-654 AGFVVGVVNADVETR
+654 AGVVVGVVNADVETHV
-669 IKSGATISSGDLH
+669 KSGATISSGDLR
-682 VLAGTSAALS
+682 VLAGTSAELS

-718 ALIDAGANIQK
+718 ALIDSGANIQK

-758 MAVAISDVTSNTV
+758 VAVAISDVTSNTV
-771 ANMGAGVT
+771 ANMGAGIA
-779 QAAGAGSVT
+779 QNAGAGSVT
-788 VYSGSETT
+788 VYAGSDTT
-796 KNAVSASSTV
+796 KNSVSAASTV

-814 IITKVPGAQGFTRLF
+814 IITKVAGAQGFTQLF
-829 SAGGLLDGTR
+829 GAGGLLEGTR
-839 LFNITES
+839 LFSVTQS

-865 LTSSASIANIA
+865 LTSSASIANVA
-876 PDANGDMVTSG
+876 PDNDGDMVASG

-898 GVVSI
+898 GVVSM

-918 SNPAGTPAQPTTQ
+918 SNPAGTPAHPSTQ
-931 KGMSMSLALTQ
+931 KGVSMAVALTQ
-942 AEQSSN
+942 ADQSSN
-948 AYIGSLAT
+948 AYIGSSAT
-956 VTGAH
+956 ITGAH
-961 IGVAAE
+961 IGVSAE

-981 YSSVTQTIS
+981 YNSVTQTLS

-1023 GSMNYFDL
+1023 GSLNYFDL

-1048 GSGCGAATTCWSS
+1048 GSGCGAATICWSS
-1061 LPTLATPAPPD
+1061 LPTVSTPTPPGA
-1072 NLTLPAAFNLADLG
+1072 LTLPAAFNLADLG
-1086 ARTRIDWG
+1086 ARTQINWG
-1094 SDVVVKATTS
+1094 NDVVVKATTS
-1104 TESIHMSGNFSWFTF
+1104 TESIHMGGNFSWFTF
-1119 FGTNGGPDSPDVATA
+1119 FGTNGGPDTPDVATA
-1134 IGGSANVNQFHT
+1134 IGGSANVAQFHT
-1146 TTVAGI
+1146 STVAGI
-1152 GAGAVIN
+1152 GAGAVVN
-1159 TNSGSLAVAANT
+1159 TNSGSLSVTADT

-1197 LVDNNTSA
+1197 LIDNNTSA
-1205 SISNTARVTSSSVT
+1205 SISNSARVTSSSVN
-1219 VSAEQSISTFNVGG
+1219 VAAQQEISTFNVGG
-1233 AVGISSGSGIGL
+1233 AVGITSGSGIGL

-1250 SISSNTSAYIGDNS
+1250 SISTNTSAYIGDNS
-1264 GALSGTAGANNDAGF
+1264 QALTGTAGGDNDAH
-1279 VPSVAGYIDAFETN
+1279 VAPSVAGYIDAFETN
-1293 VNALSVGR
+1293 VTALSVGR

-1314 TPAPGATP
+1314 TPTPGAPP

-1329 GATGFLASAVNY
+1329 GATGFLSSAVNY
-1341 FGGIAATVASKIAG
+1341 FGGIAGAVAAKIAG

-1389 AASIADATIKYT
+1389 AASIADATVKYT

-1423 GAAMSK
+1423 GAAMAK
-1429 GAPGTASTIGIAG
+1429 GAPGTESTVGIAG
-1442 AVAVTLGND
+1442 AVAVTLSND

-1481 LGIAITGGSGSQTQ
+1481 LGIAVTGGSGGQTQ

-1524 FAGDLTIVASQNT
+1524 FKGDLTIIASQNT

-1580 SNSKVFN
+1580 SNSKVSN

-1629 VLAKITSVPA
+1629 ILAEITSVPA
-1639 VAGTAAVTGGISVSG
+1639 VAGTAAVTGGITVAG
-1654 DVRVNAYS
+1654 DVRVNAFS

-1722 GVSIV
+1722 GISIV
-1727 VNRVASSYEA
+1727 VNRIASSYEA
-1737 YIDRISVTSAGGVV
+1737 YIDRTTVTSTGGVV
-1751 DVSARDSSE
+1751 DVSARDNSE

-1817 SVTATASGKV
+1817 SVTATAGGKV
-1827 RSAAGAISVNLGG
+1827 RSAAGAISVNLSG

-1861 AGANVTAT
+1861 AGASVTAT

-1883 RAGNVLVSGASSAD
+1883 RAGNVLVSGASTAD
-1897 IITVSVGAAITTGNN
+1897 IITVSIGAAITTGND
-1912 SGGPPTPPA
+1912 SGGPPTPPP

-1932 APMSTRTLPGLSG
+1932 APMSTRTLPGMAG

-1976 YSSIVL
+1976 YASIVL

-1997 LVLAKNANDISVF
+1997 LVLADNDNAIAAY
-2010 AGAISAA
+2010 AGAVSAA

-2042 GSTVDGRGL
+2042 GSAVDGRGL
-2051 FSTATIDNG
+2051 FSTAMIDNG
-2060 VLANAIDP
+2060 VLANTIDP
-2068 LDEVTPASL
+2068 SDVVTPASTL
-2077 VNLSNGTQSIKGVAV
+2077 NLNNGTQTLKGIAV
-2092 VATSAQRAQ
+2092 VATSAQKAQ

-2107 TASSNGLAIGANAVT
+2107 SASSNGLAIAANAVT
-2122 NVMGGRTAAE
+2122 NVMGGRTSAE
-2132 VLSSDVNTRLQA
+2132 VLASDLNTHLQS
-2144 GDTAA
+2144 GDVSA

-2161 NLVLGMS
+2161 NLVLGIS

-2179 LNVNTMNR
+2179 LNINTMNR
-2187 TTVARMTGTD
+2187 TTVARVFGTD
-2197 VGSATVA
+2197 IGSSTVA

-2213 AFQSASSIVLGAAG
+2213 AFQSASSNVLGAAG
-2227 SGGSAAITGS
+2227 SGGSAAISGS
-2237 SLANIFRSTTQAIF
+2237 SLANIFQSTTQAIF

-2265 SGLNGFFGAV
+2265 AGLNGFFGAV

-2284 GVGATVL
+2284 GLGATVL

-2306 DPTTTATA
+2306 DPTTTATS
-2314 LYLSGP
+2314 LHLSGA
-2320 LMIAAANTTRN
+2320 LTVAASNTTRN
-2331 AGWVMVAAIGGS
+2331 SGYVMVAALGGS
-2343 GGIAAQFSGMFV
+2343 GGIAAQFSGMFID
-2355 NNNVY
+2355 NNVF
-2360 AALRNASATMSGTGA
+2360 AALRNASVTMSGTGGD
-2375 NGAVSV
+2375 GAVSV
-2381 LANETDSLSPIVGG
+2381 LATETDSIAPIVGG

-2418 ALMAGATVTTAGV
+2418 ALMAGATVTTAGA
-2431 VSVNSLSV
+2431 VSVNALSV

-2458 GTASVVLVDSGAE
+2458 GTVGIVLVDSGAS
-2471 TDEMSV
+2471 TDQMSV
-2477 LNAGGTMNNAQ
+2477 LNAGSSSGNSSSGTLGNAR
-2488 AATGVDVVGG
+2488 AATGVDVIAG
-2498 IGGDAEGI
+2498 IGGNAEGV

-2515 TAGAIGINAAS
+2515 TAGAIGINATS
-2526 EMATKNISGALAI
+2526 EMATRNITGSLAL
-2539 GGSGGIGAA
+2539 GGTGGIGAG
-2548 VAYTTVKQQVTAEA
+2548 VAYTTVTQKITAEA
-2562 VGGQLTSNAISIGA
+2562 IGGQLTSNAISIGA

-2640 DSSSITSD
+2640 DSSSITSY

-2655 IAAVG
+2655 LAAVG
-2660 LSLANAEKTSKVTAE
+2660 LSLANAEKSSDVTAE

-2691 ATGGGSVSAET
+2691 TTGGGSVSAET
-2702 VAGAAGV
+2702 IAGAAGV
-2709 FSGAGASATATDSQ
+2709 LAGAGASATATDSQ
-2723 KITAQIGNS
+2723 KIIAQIGNN

-2737 AGTGVLVYASGTP
+2737 AGTGILVYASGTP
-2750 DVSAISKGVAVGG
+2750 DVSAVSKGVAVGG

-2791 SNALTVSAVGAIAD
+2791 SNALTVSAVGAIGD
-2805 GEHSAYAQSIAA
+2805 SGHSAYSQAVAA

-2832 KNTTT
+2832 NNTTK
-2837 VHAYGGTNI
+2837 VHAYGGTGVR
-2846 TLPSADVAIGAQNDT
+2846 LPSANVSIAAQNDT
-2861 DQYAEATGVAFGY
+2861 DQYAEASGVAFGY

-2882 EATAGSETKAWLDTG
+2882 EATSTSETKAWLDTG

-2913 SGTDT
+2913 TGTDT

-2930 SAGAAAIAKTS
+2930 SAGAAAVSKTT

-2950 KGGTTANTLYVTGLG
+2950 LGGATLTTLYVTGLG

-2986 GASGGSADNFVDSTV
+2986 GASGGSADNTVTSTV
-3001 TAKVGDN
+3001 TAKVGGN

-3016 DRVTGQARDVNVIAL
+3016 DRITGLARDINVIAL
-3031 DEVRQTAGGARAG
+3031 DEVRQTSGGARAG

-3055 SKTTVTQTIDTL
+3055 SKTTVTQTINTL

-3074 SLNDNPLTTLSKI
+3074 SLNDNPLTTLGKI
-3087 NIEGYADLQTTDTVT
+3087 NIEGFADLQTTDTVT
-3102 LTAAGLFAGGGAKTE
+3102 LTAAGLFAGGGAETR
-3117 MEATATITV
+3117 MTATATITV
-3126 QIDAARLFSA
+3126 DIDAARLFSA
-3136 GDIAIGSAA
+3136 GNIAIGSAA

-3168 HADLTATQNVTIGG
+3168 HADLTATQNVSIGG

-3188 GIINMY
+3188 GLINMY
-3194 AGKAGDGGRV
+3194 AGKAGDGSRF
-3204 SQIQSNATTVVYNN
+3204 SQIQANATTVVYNN

-3235 YATLTIE
+3235 YATLTID
-3242 PGSLILGANN
+3242 PGSLVLGANN
-3252 VFIGATQGAVEAN
+3252 VFIGATQGGVEAN

-3291 SHSDNAAA
+3291 SHSDNPAQ

-3322 TIGLDGA
+3322 TIGLNGA
-3329 VNLDTSGTPCALLPA
+3329 VNLDTSSTPCALLSA

-3387 QQIAAL
+3387 QKIATL
-3393 SGLTTT
+3393 SGLTTA
-3399 QVDAALTARQNIA
+3399 QVDAALTAKQTIA
-3412 AINDDADQT
+3412 AINDDTEQN
-3421 KQRQVDTLIQQA
+3421 KQRQIDTLTQQA

-3441 QVYAFGDILVSA
+3441 QVYSFSDILVSA

-3466 GQIVSQ
+3466 GQIASQ
-3472 GSAAINIDNQGLK
+3472 GTAAIDIDNQGLK
-3485 FLGLNRLT
+3485 FLSLNKLT

-3514 TLTYRNDS
+3514 TLTYRNDA

-3535 YRKDP
+3535 YRKDA
-3540 NTGLSIDPQ
+3540 NTGQSIDDQ
-3549 GQLLATTPDIYFNGV
+3549 GHLLVTTPDIYFGGV

-3601 TFNGGA
+3601 TFDGSA

-3652 IGWAHPYQYYST
+3652 VDWAHPYNYYSSNT
-3664 NTDGVQG
+3664 NGVQG
-3671 SPVTNYGTSASAVF
+3671 APVTNYGTSASTVF

-3705 PMNGIPGAAGLATL
+3705 PMNGIPSAAALATG
-3719 EGTTAD
+3719 EGTTVD
-3725 KIVVSGWERHWFENQ
+3725 KIVLAPWERHNYEDQ
-3740 AYGDGGRGGPFNCS
+3740 AYGDGGRGGPFHCS
-3754 GCTNYFQVIKIAD
+3754 GCGNYFQVVKIAG
-3767 AAVQPVTAETTNVQR
+3767 AAVQPVTAESANVAR

-3789 AIILSAGV
+3789 AIIITAGV

-3810 NYAANIG
+3810 NYSANIG
-3817 QSAQDVITGLKNDA
+3817 QSAQDAINALKSDA
-3831 DALARA
+3831 DALATAKRA
-3837 KIDAAA
+3837 AAA
-3843 GKYVDLTDYVTTTG
+3843 GNYYDISGYVTSTG

-3871 QILLNS
+3871 QILLNG

-3917 NTTGTTLVTNTI
+3917 NSTGVTLVTNTI
-3929 NTGVTAASVVQI
+3929 NTGVTAASVVQL

-3967 WAAGTSTTSYQSQG
+3967 WAAGTSTSSYQSQG

-3993 IYRPKENMYYQWVD
+3993 VYRTKENMYYQWVD

-4036 PWVRSA
+4036 PWVRGA

-4072 GDAHDNSFSTGDRC
+4072 GDAYNNSFSTGDKC

-4108 NTVKASYPISISF
+4108 NTVKASFPISVSF

-4126 SSVDVRSNSSI
+4126 SSVNVASNSSI

-4147 GTTTITTTGANSSIT
+4147 GTTTITATGANSSIT
-4162 VAAGATNP
+4162 VAPGALNP
-4170 LVSGTQVAL
+4170 LVSGTQVTL
-4179 YGQGGVGSADR
+4179 NGQGGIGSADR
-4190 PIPVQVYG
+4190 PVPVQVYG
-4198 GALTAVSTDRDIAVV
+4198 GALTAVSTDRDIAVA

-4241 NVYITAS
+4241 DVYITAS

-4286 QGHSTLGS
+4286 QGHGTLGS
-4294 INPLVIQTWATIL
+4294 INPLVIQTWATTL
-4307 PGGTADGGVLNSAS
+4307 PGGTTDGGVLNSAS
-4321 NSGSYLI
+4321 NSGAYLI

-4337 EVSATDGPVFIAAM
+4337 AVSATDGPVFVAAM

-4373 SVWTSLELVN
+4373 SVWASLDLVN
-4383 GSGAGQVAS
+4383 GSGAAQVAS
-4392 FESLI
+4392 FESLV

-4404 WQLRNLAYNV
+4404 WQLRNLAFNV
-4414 PGQPDQYNITDLG
+4414 PGHPDQYNITDLG

-4435 IAAGTL
+4435 LASGALAAG
-4441 AANTDLNS
+4441 TDLNS
-4449 PEARTAIQAEVAKRY
+4449 AEARTAIQTEVSKRY

-4470 LGIVTADQ
+4470 LGMVNANQ
-4478 LGSGVTLASLFNIDA
+4478 LGTGVTLETLFNIDA

-4506 SAALTAYDA
+4506 STALDAYDA
-4515 DYRYTLSTTSD
+4515 TYRYALSTTSD

-4621 PHTGITTYYVTVQQ
+4621 AHTGITTYFVSVQQ
-4635 QQLII
+4635 QKLII

-4692 NVRLVA
+4692 GVRLVA
-4698 VGSIYGVSGAVA
+4698 VGSITGVSGAVA

-4723 TGSIGRATAA
+4723 TGSIGRATVA
-4733 GQNPAD
+4733 GQDPAD

-4746 ALTGAAGGRIDQA
+4746 ALTGTNGGRIDQA
-4759 AAKQGIFIRQTTG
+4759 SAKQGIFIRQKTG

-4778 ISADQGSAAIELA
+4778 INADQGSAPIELA

-4801 FTDMTVVHIFG
+4801 FTDFTIARIFG
-4812 STLDLRAGGN
+4812 STLDVRAGSH
-4822 IGYNGSTL
+4822 IGYNGTTL

-4855 SNMTLGHESAY
+4855 SNMTLGASGSY
-4866 GALTAGGKA
+4866 GTLTAGGRA
-4875 TFSTIA
+4875 TFNTIA

-4910 AQDPLVARSTA
+4910 AQDHIVAKSTA
-4921 GAILVSAASLNM
+4921 GAILITAASLNM
-4933 GAYAVLD
+4933 GAFAVLD
-4940 AAGVLTVI
+4940 AAGVLTVV

-4969 AASIVVQAGGVTT
+4969 AASIVVQAGGITT
-4982 AAILSNGDALTDI
+4982 AAILSNGDGLTDLL
-4995 VTTGTG
+4995 TTGTG
-5001 AVVSLN
+5001 ARVSLN

-5012 TASQRVAVSSQ
+5012 TASQRVTVSSQ
-5023 GLSATATTGSIY
+5023 GLAATATTGSIY
-5035 LTAAPDMRA
+5035 LNAAPDMRA
-5044 TLLSAVKGTV
+5044 TLLSAVKGSV
-5054 DVTGAGSYRLDSVL
+5054 DVTGAGSYALDSVL
-5068 ASTDAAATGYFIAQT
+5068 ASTDAGATGHFIAQT
-5083 TGSGT
+5083 TGPGT
-5088 LTIGTAT
+5088 LTVGTAT

-5108 SFGNL
+5108 SFGSL
-5113 TSLALAGDA
+5113 TSLALAGDP
-5122 GDVIVTTGTGAIL
+5122 GDVIVTTGEGAIQ

-5148 AGATLPA
+5148 AGANLPV
-5155 NSPLLANAKITGTG
+5155 NSPLAANAKITSTG
-5169 TIASATSIALHARG
+5169 TIASSTLISLHARG
-5183 NIDWE
+5183 DIDWE
-5188 TLNAATTIDVTST
+5188 TLNAATTIDLTST
-5201 GGGARVGTATTV
+5201 DGGARVGTATTV
-5213 NAITMEGK
+5213 GSITMQGK
-5221 QDVAFDQLT
+5221 QDVAFEQLT
-5230 NTAAPGLGDIT
+5230 NTAAPGQGDVT
-5241 LTSYSG
+5241 LTSTSG

-5309 SLTLWAK
+5309 SMTLWAK
-5316 YDVTFRQV
+5316 HDVTFRQV
-5324 KTTGNNSNIVLRSDE
+5324 KTTGANSDITLRSDE
-5339 GAVIALGTGLV
+5339 GAIIALGTGLV

-5359 MTAGTTITG
+5359 MSAATTITG
-5368 AEVRAGGS
+5368 ADVRAGGS
-5376 VSMTAANGQIVWNA
+5376 VAMTAANGQIRWNA

-5403 NIIDIA
+5403 NVIDIA
-5409 TITSGGTQTL
+5409 TITSGGAQTL
-5419 WAKNDVTFTQLT
+5419 WAKNDVTFTQLI

-5448 GAVAVGGAT
+5448 GAVTLGGAT

-5465 SGTTATSTA
+5465 SGTTATSSA
-5474 GAMEMTAEEMIT
+5474 GAMEMIAEEMIT
-5486 WNAVEATGGRL
+5486 WNSVEATGGRL

-5517 TIDVAQDMMITQIT
+5517 TIDVAQDMAITQIA

-5545 SHTGRITGG
+5545 SRTGRITGG

-5569 ITGVSV
+5569 ITGVSI
-5575 TGTTGAVAMNTA
+5575 TGATGAVAMNTA

-5595 TAGTTVDARSTAD
+5595 TAGTTV
-5608 HVRFGTVT
+5608 G
-5616 SGGTQTLRAANDV
+5616 
-5629 TFDTLTSTGGDIDVT
+5629 
-5644 ADTGKIEGTEVAA
+5644 
-5657 NGSASLTA
+5657 
-5665 ATTNKGTTLAATL
+5665 
-5678 GSVTL
+5678 
-5683 SATGLIDW
+5683 
-5691 TTVTAGATV
+5691 
-5700 DVRSTADHVRFG
+5700 VRSTAD
-5712 TVTSGGTQTLR
+5712 
-5723 AANDVTFGTL
+5723 
-5733 TATGGDID
+5733 
-5741 VTADTGKVEGT
+5741 
-5752 EVAAHGSASLNAAT
+5752 
-5766 TNKGTRLAATLGSVT
+5766 
-5781 MNAAGLIDWTTVTAG
+5781 
-5796 TTVDARSTNDNIG
+5796 NIN

-5815 GGTQTIRAYRNVAF
+5815 GGTQTIRAYQNVVF

-5841 GDIIVVAENGSI
+5841 GDIIVTAEHGSI
-5853 NGGTVMANGDTS
+5853 SAGTVTANGDAS
-5865 FASGRSINVSAM
+5865 FAGGQSINVSTM
-5877 QASSATLSAPQ
+5877 QAGSATLSGPQ
-5888 NLTVGMLKVYRA
+5888 NLTVGMLRVYRA
-5900 MMLGADIINVTAVQ
+5900 MSLGADVIDVTAVQ

-5923 NVQVTGYQ
+5923 HVKATGYQ
-5931 GGVATRATL
+5931 GGVATRANL
-5940 NIDPPEVIIGQFRVV
+5940 NIDPPQVVIDQYRIV
-5955 DSTVI
+5955 DSILI
-5960 VDSPL
+5960 VDSPA
-5965 LTITSGYVPGQ
+5965 LTIASGYVPGQ
-5976 MLLQT
+5976 MLLMT
-5981 PAGQILLDNRGPGPV
+5981 PAGQILLNNRGPGPV
-5996 GGNNLQLYQPGGVF
+5996 GGNNLQLYQPGGAF
-6010 TMKQVGNANFSD
+6010 TMQQNGNANFSN

-6056 MRNGDAAGAEDLQ
+6056 MRNGDDGAAEDLQ

-6081 GEGWRALGPIHVL
+6081 GEGWRGLGPIQVL

-6131 AISFAAADYG
+6131 AVSFAAADYG